1 MDLSSL
7 STDNGF
13 RLRGQEVSRLETFV
27 DAAFAFSMTMLV
39 IFYNQL
45 PDSAAELR
53 EAMRKVPSF
62 VLCFILL
69 VQFWQAHNLW
79 SRRYGLED
87 RKSTVLSLAF
97 LMVVLVWVYPLRM
110 VISSGLAMLTGGWLP
125 SEISLDKAHWLL
137 DLQTVFM
144 IYGAGYG
151 LLSWLMWR
159 LNRHALHNADAL
171 ELDARERHLAITD
184 LGFDRI
190 RTLAAAISLCM
201 SLMLLAVP
209 QARLES
215 LQMLGVLVA
224 SLPMFVYAA
233 MGAAMGYYGGK
244 RSSALVALEQGR
256 TDAA

>member
-1 MDLSSL
+1 MELSKL
-7 STDNGF
+7 PVEGGV
-13 RLRGQEVSRLETFV
+13 RQRGEQVTRLETFV
-27 DAAFAFSMTMLV
+27 DAAFAFAVTLLV
-39 IFYNQL
+39 VSFDAM
-45 PDSAAELR
+45 PSSFAELYDALR
-53 EAMRKVPSF
+53 RLPAF
-62 VLCFILL
+62 LAGFAILAL
-69 VQFWQAHNLW
+69 FWHGHHRF
-79 SRRYGLED
+79 SRNFGLED
-87 RKSTVLSLAF
+87 GTIVFLSLA
-97 LMVVLVWVYPLRM
+97 LVAATMFWVYPLRM

-215 LQMLGVLVA
+215 LQMVGVLVA
-224 SLPMFVYAA
+224 SLPMFVYAV